1 MTTITQHAPDTDLR
15 SRVSSLTLEQKVRL
29 LTGGGFYSMHA
40 EPAIG
45 LRRIA
50 VSDGPNGVRGE
61 TWGETNPSACLPS
74 ATAMAAS
81 WDEERIEKLGLL
93 LAAEARRQ
101 AVDVLLAPTINLH
114 RTPLG
119 GRHFECF
126 SEDPLLT
133 GRIGA
138 AFVRGVQHGGV

>member
-29 LTGGGFYSMHA
+29 LTGGGFYSMHE

-45 LRRIA
+45 LRRIV

-61 TWGETNPSACLPS
+61 SWGDTDPSACLPS
-74 ATAMAAS
+74 PTALAAS
-81 WDEERIEKLGLL
+81 WDEDRVEALGRL
-93 LAAEARRQ
+93 LAAEARRKG
-101 AVDVLLAPTINLH
+101 VDVLLAPTINLH

-119 GRHFECF
+119 GRHFECL
-126 SEDPLLT
+126 SQDPLLT
-133 GRIGA
+133 GPI
-138 AFVRGVQHGGV
+138 